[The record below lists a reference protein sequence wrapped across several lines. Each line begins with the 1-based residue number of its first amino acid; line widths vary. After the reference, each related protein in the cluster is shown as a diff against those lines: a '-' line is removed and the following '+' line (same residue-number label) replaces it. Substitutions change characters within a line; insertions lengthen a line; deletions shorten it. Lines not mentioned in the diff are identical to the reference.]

1 MNGYDKVLE
10 TKIALRWVRLARQM
24 SKIADMCYEI
34 RMCREHLERAEL
46 TPEDIGSSEPELERL
61 ERTSFQAEAL
71 FHLKWARQWRSVEDA
86 DELSG
91 SILTCMDYLERA
103 ELTPVA
109 IGSSTEEMEALKKF
123 AEDHE
128 HQTT

>member
-1 MNGYDKVLE
+1 
-10 TKIALRWVRLARQM
+10 
-24 SKIADMCYEI
+24 
-34 RMCREHLERAEL
+34 MCRKHLERAEL
-46 TPEDIGSSEPELERL
+46 APEDIGSSEAELERL

-103 ELTPVA
+103 KLTPVA
-109 IGSSTEEMEALKKF
+109 ISSSTEEMEALKKF

-128 HQTT
+128 HQIT